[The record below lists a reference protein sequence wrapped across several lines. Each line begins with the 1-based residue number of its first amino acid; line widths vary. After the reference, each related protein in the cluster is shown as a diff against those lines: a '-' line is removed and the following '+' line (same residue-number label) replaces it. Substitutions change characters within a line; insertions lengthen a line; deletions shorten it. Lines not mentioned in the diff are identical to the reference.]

1 MAKIKV
7 YELGKELALES
18 KEVIRRLQKLG
29 FDAKSHMSVVTDKHA
44 NMLRQAIY
52 EEGGGGPGSPVPG
65 VFVPTIKRI
74 PKAVIQQ
81 EQAEAQAIETLQK
94 EEAERALAPTVET
107 DPIEEIKPD
116 SKAEKS
122 KSEPETKEKPE
133 IKAKSEP
140 KPKPEAKAKPE
151 IKAKPKTKPEAE
163 AKAEEEAKSAPEDKT
178 KAKPARQPDEKPTT
192 PPSQADSL
200 SSAVSPQKSGD
211 KSAPQGISAQSSPPA
226 LSPKEQRP
234 AGQTTPSPRSSDP
247 LSARPNRSQQ
257 PRQGES
263 RDTRSQQ
270 PRQGDNRD
278 NRSQQ
283 ARQGESKDNRSQQ
296 VRQGES
302 RDNRNQQVRQ
312 GDNRD
317 NRGQQVRQGDNRD
330 NRGQQVRQG
339 DNRDN
344 RGQQARQGDNRDNR
358 GQQARQGDNRDN
370 RGQGRP
376 GQQPFNRPKTG
387 FTPGGAR
394 PQPSDSGRV
403 AAPGGNQA
411 PRGEKKTAYGQGRGS
426 KPTGGKMAIPAPPVV
441 EKQTTNYRPEKKS
454 YTKDMAFERITDKE
468 NQRNKNRINKNKR
481 NLPKG
486 HQKQQVIMP
495 PVTPKKVLIGESI
508 LVGELARSM
517 AKTAGELIKK
527 LMSMGVMTTINQEL
541 DAETAILLGAEFG
554 VAVEVQTDRMV
565 EIMEDVEDEEGLLLE
580 RPPIVTVMG
589 HVDHGKTSLLDA
601 IRNTNVI
608 ATEAGGITQH
618 IGAYQVE
625 IKAKKITFLDTP
637 GHEAFTAM
645 RARGAQIT
653 DISILVVAAD
663 DGVMPQTV
671 EAINHSKAAGVPII
685 VAINKIDKESA
696 NPDRVKQELTEHGLL
711 CEEWGGDTVM
721 VPVSAK
727 KGQGIETLLEMI
739 LLVAEVAE
747 LKANPLRH
755 ARGTVVEAQLD
766 KNRGPVATLLVQKG
780 TLNVGDSILA
790 GPAFGKVR
798 AMNDYK
804 GRKVKS
810 AEPSFPVEVL
820 GFSEVPAAG
829 EVFIAVKDD
838 KDARLV
844 AYRQQL
850 KKREDELRKTSKVS
864 LDDLFK
870 QIAEGEVKELNIV
883 LKADVQG
890 STEALEQ
897 ALVKLNTDEVKVNVI
912 HSGVGGIKES
922 DVMLASASNAVVI
935 GFNVRPDLNSRKAA
949 ETENIDIRLYRVIYD
964 ATDDVKK
971 AMAGLLAPQFKE
983 NILGHAEVR
992 EVFKVPKAGMV
1003 AGSYVT
1009 DGKITRNAE
1018 MRVIRDS
1025 VVIVEGKLAS
1035 LRRFKDD
1042 VKEVLSGFECGI
1054 GLENFNDIKEG
1065 DIIEAF
1071 IMEEVERHL

>member
-1 MAKIKV
+1 
-7 YELGKELALES
+7 
-18 KEVIRRLQKLG
+18 
-29 FDAKSHMSVVTDKHA
+29 
-44 NMLRQAIY
+44 
-52 EEGGGGPGSPVPG
+52 
-65 VFVPTIKRI
+65 
-74 PKAVIQQ
+74 
-81 EQAEAQAIETLQK
+81 
-94 EEAERALAPTVET
+94 
-107 DPIEEIKPD
+107 
-116 SKAEKS
+116 
-122 KSEPETKEKPE
+122 
-133 IKAKSEP
+133 
-140 KPKPEAKAKPE
+140 
-151 IKAKPKTKPEAE
+151 
-163 AKAEEEAKSAPEDKT
+163 
-178 KAKPARQPDEKPTT
+178 
-192 PPSQADSL
+192 
-200 SSAVSPQKSGD
+200 
-211 KSAPQGISAQSSPPA
+211 
-226 LSPKEQRP
+226 
-234 AGQTTPSPRSSDP
+234 
-247 LSARPNRSQQ
+247 
-257 PRQGES
+257 
-263 RDTRSQQ
+263 
-270 PRQGDNRD
+270 
-278 NRSQQ
+278 
-283 ARQGESKDNRSQQ
+283 
-296 VRQGES
+296 
-302 RDNRNQQVRQ
+302 
-312 GDNRD
+312 
-317 NRGQQVRQGDNRD
+317 
-330 NRGQQVRQG
+330 
-339 DNRDN
+339 
-344 RGQQARQGDNRDNR
+344 
-358 GQQARQGDNRDN
+358 
-370 RGQGRP
+370 
-376 GQQPFNRPKTG
+376 
-387 FTPGGAR
+387 
-394 PQPSDSGRV
+394 
-403 AAPGGNQA
+403 
-411 PRGEKKTAYGQGRGS
+411 
-426 KPTGGKMAIPAPPVV
+426 MAIPAPPVV

-454 YTKDMAFERITDKE
+454 YTKDMVFERITDKE
-468 NQRNKNRINKNKR
+468 NQRNKSKANKNKR

-486 HQKQQVIMP
+486 RQKQQVVMP
-495 PVTPKKVLIGESI
+495 PVTPKKVIIGDSI

-527 LMSMGVMTTINQEL
+527 LMSMGVMATINQEL
-541 DAETAILLGAEFG
+541 DAETAILLGSEFG
-554 VAVEVQTDRMV
+554 VAVEVQADRML

-625 IKAKKITFLDTP
+625 IKTKKITFLDTP

-645 RARGAQIT
+645 RARGAQVT

-739 LLVAEVAE
+739 LLVSEVAE
-747 LKANPLRH
+747 LKANPKRH

-850 KKREDELRKTSKVS
+850 KKREDELRKSSKVS

-935 GFNVRPDLNSRKAA
+935 GFNVRPDLNSRRAA

-1003 AGSYVT
+1003 AGSYVI

-1025 VVIVEGKLAS
+1025 VVIIEGKLAS

-1054 GLENFNDIKEG
+1054 GLENFNDVKVG

-1071 IMEEVERHL
+1071 EIVEEAATL

>member
-65 VFVPTIKRI
+65 VFVPTVKRI

-94 EEAERALAPTVET
+94 EEEEKALAPPVEVT
-107 DPIEEIKPD
+107 PVEEIKP
-116 SKAEKS
+116 
-122 KSEPETKEKPE
+122 ETKPEPE
-133 IKAKSEP
+133 IKPEP
-140 KPKPEAKAKPE
+140 KTKAKQETKPEPE
-151 IKAKPKTKPEAE
+151 IKLEPEAE
-163 AKAEEEAKSAPEDKT
+163 AEAKLEPQAKT
-178 KAKPARQPDEKPTT
+178 KSGGKAKSTSHAKADDHQADEKPVHA
-192 PPSQADSL
+192 PSKPDPIPSAPNLQKSDEEPASQAI
-200 SSAVSPQKSGD
+200 SG
-211 KSAPQGISAQSSPPA
+211 KPAPPA
-226 LSPKEQRP
+226 SPSAKEQQPSGQAASSSRP
-234 AGQTTPSPRSSDP
+234 IEPRSTRD
-247 LSARPNRSQQ
+247 NRGQQ

-263 RDTRSQQ
+263 RDNRGQQPRQGESRDNRGQQ

-278 NRSQQ
+278 NRGQQ
-283 ARQGESKDNRSQQ
+283 P
-296 VRQGES
+296 
-302 RDNRNQQVRQ
+302 RQ

-317 NRGQQVRQGDNRD
+317 NRNQQPRQGDS
-330 NRGQQVRQG
+330 
-339 DNRDN
+339 
-344 RGQQARQGDNRDNR
+344 
-358 GQQARQGDNRDN
+358 RDN

-376 GQQPFNRPKTG
+376 GQQPFNRPRPG
-387 FTPGGAR
+387 FGPGSSR
-394 PQPSDSGRV
+394 PQSADGGRA

-411 PRGEKKTAYGQGRGS
+411 PRGDRKPAYGSGQGRGP
-426 KPTGGKMAIPAPPVV
+426 KPSGGKMAIPAPPVV

-454 YTKDMAFERITDKE
+454 YTKDMVFERITDKE
-468 NQRNKNRINKNKR
+468 NQRNKSKANKNKR

-486 HQKQQVIMP
+486 RQKQQVVMP
-495 PVTPKKVLIGESI
+495 PVTPKKVIIGDSI

-527 LMSMGVMTTINQEL
+527 LMSMGVMATINQEL
-541 DAETAILLGAEFG
+541 DAETAILLGSEFG
-554 VAVEVQTDRMV
+554 VAVEVQADRML

-625 IKAKKITFLDTP
+625 IKTKKITFLDTP

-645 RARGAQIT
+645 RARGAQVT

-739 LLVAEVAE
+739 LLVSEVAE
-747 LKANPLRH
+747 LKANPKRH

-850 KKREDELRKTSKVS
+850 KKREDELRKSSKVS

-935 GFNVRPDLNSRKAA
+935 GFNVRPDLNSRRAA

-1003 AGSYVT
+1003 AGSYVI

-1025 VVIVEGKLAS
+1025 VVIIEGKLAS